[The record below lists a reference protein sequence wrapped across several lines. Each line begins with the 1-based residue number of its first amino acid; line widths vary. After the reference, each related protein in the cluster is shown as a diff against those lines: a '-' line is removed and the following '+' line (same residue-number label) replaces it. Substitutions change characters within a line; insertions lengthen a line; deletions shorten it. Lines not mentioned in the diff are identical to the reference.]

1 MKISV
6 VNFNFR
12 NSKNINKTPFQNKNK
27 NTQENISFQGANHLS
42 NLNSLF
48 LASNISFG
56 NNVKIIE
63 QMKKEKNIE
72 KRKELFNDLTQ
83 KAQDNVNGVI
93 EHEKLKDENGEP
105 ILTFKEYLRACAKKA
120 TLFTQTPDTIVNN
133 VVGVVEHEK
142 LKDENGEPIL
152 TLKEYLNVCVKKA
165 TLFTQAPDTIVNNVV
180 GVVEHEKLKDEN
192 GEPILTLKEYLHA
205 CVRQPSL
212 FHQSPDTIADHI
224 KALLFINKDRLYF
237 KTGEIDKNTLVKNT
251 LRATLFIACT
261 NDLNYSFLLR
271 EKMFLSHNPKGVGGN
286 EKVRAK
292 LKQYLQNNPNEKF
305 TFSIIKDEKSDE
317 FIEFAKKFAKEA
329 TGRDD
334 VFNIHCVE
342 MV

>member
-1 MKISV
+1 M
-6 VNFNFR
+6 
-12 NSKNINKTPFQNKNK
+12 
-27 NTQENISFQGANHLS
+27 
-42 NLNSLF
+42 
-48 LASNISFG
+48 
-56 NNVKIIE
+56 
-63 QMKKEKNIE
+63 
-72 KRKELFNDLTQ
+72 
-83 KAQDNVNGVI
+83 
-93 EHEKLKDENGEP
+93 
-105 ILTFKEYLRACAKKA
+105 
-120 TLFTQTPDTIVNN
+120 
-133 VVGVVEHEK
+133 
-142 LKDENGEPIL
+142 
-152 TLKEYLNVCVKKA
+152 
-165 TLFTQAPDTIVNNVV
+165 FTQAPDTIVNNVV
-180 GVVEHEKLKDEN
+180 RVVEHEKLKDEN

-251 LRATLFIACT
+251 LRTALFLACT

-271 EKMFLSHNPKGVGGN
+271 EKMFLSHDIKGVGGN
-286 EKVRAK
+286 GKVRAK
-292 LKQYLQNNPNEKF
+292 LKQYLENNPNEKF
-305 TFSIIKDEKSDE
+305 TFNIIKDEKSDE

>member
-1 MKISV
+1 MKISAI
-6 VNFNFR
+6 NFNFK
-12 NSKNINKTPFQNKNK
+12 NSKNINKIPFQNKNA
-27 NTQENISFQGANHLS
+27 QERTPFQGANHLS

-72 KRKELFNDLTQ
+72 KRKELFNDLTP

-105 ILTFKEYLRACAKKA
+105 ILTLEEYLRACAKKA
-120 TLFTQTPDTIVNN
+120 TLFTQTPDN
-133 VVGVVEHEK
+133 
-142 LKDENGEPIL
+142 
-152 TLKEYLNVCVKKA
+152 
-165 TLFTQAPDTIVNNVV
+165 IVNNVV

-251 LRATLFIACT
+251 LRTALFLACT

-271 EKMFLSHNPKGVGGN
+271 EKMFLSHDIKGVGGN

>member
-27 NTQENISFQGANHLS
+27 NTQENISFEGANHLS
-42 NLNSLF
+42 SLNKLF
-48 LASNISFG
+48 LINDISFG
-56 NNVKIIE
+56 NNVKITE
-63 QMKKEKNIE
+63 QMKKEKSAE
-72 KRKELFNDLTQ
+72 KRKELFNNLTQ
-83 KAQDNVNGVI
+83 KAQDSVN
-93 EHEKLKDENGEP
+93 
-105 ILTFKEYLRACAKKA
+105 
-120 TLFTQTPDTIVNN
+120 
-133 VVGVVEHEK
+133 GVVEHEK
-142 LKDENGEPIL
+142 LKDKNGEPIL

-180 GVVEHEKLKDEN
+180 RVVEHEKLKDEN

>member
-1 MKISV
+1 MKISAI
-6 VNFNFR
+6 NFNFK
-12 NSKNINKTPFQNKNK
+12 NSKNINKIPFQNKNA
-27 NTQENISFQGANHLS
+27 QERTPFQGANHLS

-72 KRKELFNDLTQ
+72 KRKELFNDLTP

-105 ILTFKEYLRACAKKA
+105 ILTLEEYLRACAKKA
-120 TLFTQTPDTIVNN
+120 TLFTQT
-133 VVGVVEHEK
+133 
-142 LKDENGEPIL
+142 
-152 TLKEYLNVCVKKA
+152 
-165 TLFTQAPDTIVNNVV
+165 PDTIVNNVV

-251 LRATLFIACT
+251 LRTALFLACT

-271 EKMFLSHNPKGVGGN
+271 EKMFLSHDIKGVGGN

>member
-1 MKISV
+1 MKISAI
-6 VNFNFR
+6 NFNFK
-12 NSKNINKTPFQNKNK
+12 NSKNINKIPFQNKNA
-27 NTQENISFQGANHLS
+27 QERTPFQGANHLS

-48 LASNISFG
+48 LASNISFR

-63 QMKKEKNIE
+63 QMKKEKSAE
-72 KRKELFNDLTQ
+72 KRKELFNNLTQ
-83 KAQDNVNGVI
+83 KAQDSVN
-93 EHEKLKDENGEP
+93 
-105 ILTFKEYLRACAKKA
+105 
-120 TLFTQTPDTIVNN
+120 
-133 VVGVVEHEK
+133 GVVEHEK

-180 GVVEHEKLKDEN
+180 RVVEHEKLKDEN

-251 LRATLFIACT
+251 LRTALFLACT

-271 EKMFLSHNPKGVGGN
+271 EKMFLSHDIKGVGGN
-286 EKVRAK
+286 GKVRAK
-292 LKQYLQNNPNEKF
+292 LKQYLENNPNEKF
-305 TFSIIKDEKSDE
+305 TFNIIKDEKSDE

>member
-1 MKISV
+1 M
-6 VNFNFR
+6 
-12 NSKNINKTPFQNKNK
+12 
-27 NTQENISFQGANHLS
+27 
-42 NLNSLF
+42 
-48 LASNISFG
+48 
-56 NNVKIIE
+56 
-63 QMKKEKNIE
+63 
-72 KRKELFNDLTQ
+72 
-83 KAQDNVNGVI
+83 
-93 EHEKLKDENGEP
+93 
-105 ILTFKEYLRACAKKA
+105 
-120 TLFTQTPDTIVNN
+120 
-133 VVGVVEHEK
+133 
-142 LKDENGEPIL
+142 
-152 TLKEYLNVCVKKA
+152 
-165 TLFTQAPDTIVNNVV
+165 
-180 GVVEHEKLKDEN
+180 
-192 GEPILTLKEYLHA
+192 PILTLKEYLHA

-251 LRATLFIACT
+251 LRTALFLACT

-271 EKMFLSHNPKGVGGN
+271 EKMFLSHNIKGVGGN

-305 TFSIIKDEKSDE
+305 TFSIIKDEKSDQ

>member
-83 KAQDNVNGVI
+83 KAQDNVNGV
-93 EHEKLKDENGEP
+93 
-105 ILTFKEYLRACAKKA
+105 
-120 TLFTQTPDTIVNN
+120 
-133 VVGVVEHEK
+133 VEHEK

-180 GVVEHEKLKDEN
+180 RVVEHEKLKDEN

>member
-27 NTQENISFQGANHLS
+27 NTQENISFEGANYLS
-42 NLNSLF
+42 NLNKFF
-48 LASNISFG
+48 LVNNISFG
-56 NNVKIIE
+56 NNIETIE
-63 QMKKEKNIE
+63 QMKKEKSIE
-72 KRKELFNDLTQ
+72 KRKELFKDLTQ
-83 KAQDNVNGVI
+83 KAQDNANRVV
-93 EHEKLKDENGEP
+93 EHEKLKDKNGEP
-105 ILTFKEYLRACAKKA
+105 ILTFEEYLRACAKKA
-120 TLFTQTPDTIVNN
+120 TLFTQT
-133 VVGVVEHEK
+133 
-142 LKDENGEPIL
+142 
-152 TLKEYLNVCVKKA
+152 
-165 TLFTQAPDTIVNNVV
+165 PDTIVNNVV

-251 LRATLFIACT
+251 LRTALFLACT

-271 EKMFLSHNPKGVGGN
+271 EKMFLSHDIKGVGGN

>member
-1 MKISV
+1 MKISAI
-6 VNFNFR
+6 NFNFK
-12 NSKNINKTPFQNKNK
+12 NSKNINKIPFQNKNA
-27 NTQENISFQGANHLS
+27 QERTPFQGANHLS

-83 KAQDNVNGVI
+83 KAQDSVN
-93 EHEKLKDENGEP
+93 
-105 ILTFKEYLRACAKKA
+105 
-120 TLFTQTPDTIVNN
+120 
-133 VVGVVEHEK
+133 GVVEHEK
-142 LKDENGEPIL
+142 LKDKNGEPIL

-180 GVVEHEKLKDEN
+180 RVVEHEKLKDEN

-251 LRATLFIACT
+251 LRTALFLACT

-271 EKMFLSHNPKGVGGN
+271 EKMFLSHDIKGVGGN

-305 TFSIIKDEKSDE
+305 TFSIIKDEKSGE
-317 FIEFAKKFAKEA
+317 FIKFAKELAKEA

>member
-1 MKISV
+1 MKISAI
-6 VNFNFR
+6 NFNFK
-12 NSKNINKTPFQNKNK
+12 NSKNINKIPFQNKNA
-27 NTQENISFQGANHLS
+27 QERTPFQGANHLS

-83 KAQDNVNGVI
+83 KAQDSVN
-93 EHEKLKDENGEP
+93 
-105 ILTFKEYLRACAKKA
+105 
-120 TLFTQTPDTIVNN
+120 
-133 VVGVVEHEK
+133 GVVEHEK
-142 LKDENGEPIL
+142 LKDKNGEPIL

-180 GVVEHEKLKDEN
+180 RVVEHEKLKDEN

-251 LRATLFIACT
+251 LRTALFLACT

-271 EKMFLSHNPKGVGGN
+271 EKMFLSHDIKGVGGN
-286 EKVRAK
+286 GKVRAK
-292 LKQYLQNNPNEKF
+292 LKQYLENNPNEKF
-305 TFSIIKDEKSDE
+305 TFNIIKDEKSDE

>member
-1 MKISV
+1 MKISAI
-6 VNFNFR
+6 NFNFK
-12 NSKNINKTPFQNKNK
+12 NSKNINKIPFQNKNA
-27 NTQENISFQGANHLS
+27 QERTPFQGANHLS

-83 KAQDNVNGVI
+83 KAQDSVN
-93 EHEKLKDENGEP
+93 
-105 ILTFKEYLRACAKKA
+105 
-120 TLFTQTPDTIVNN
+120 
-133 VVGVVEHEK
+133 GVVEHEK
-142 LKDENGEPIL
+142 LKD
-152 TLKEYLNVCVKKA
+152 K
-165 TLFTQAPDTIVNNVV
+165 
-180 GVVEHEKLKDEN
+180 N

-271 EKMFLSHNPKGVGGN
+271 EKMFLSHDIKGVGGN